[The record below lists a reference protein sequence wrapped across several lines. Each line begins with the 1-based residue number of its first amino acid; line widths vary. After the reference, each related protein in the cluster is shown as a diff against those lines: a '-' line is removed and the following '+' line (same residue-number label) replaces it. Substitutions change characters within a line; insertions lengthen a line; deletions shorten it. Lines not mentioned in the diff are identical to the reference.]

1 MRQEM
6 YEFRWETLVK
16 RPLLKSKNGGRVLE
30 FYSKV
35 MHSLLFNLTI
45 FIY

>member
-1 MRQEM
+1 M
-6 YEFRWETLVK
+6 YDEFRWETLVK
-16 RPLLKSKNGGRVLE
+16 RPLLKPKNDRSVLE

-35 MHSLLFNLTI
+35 IHSLLFNLTI